1 VRGARFVSINIL
13 LIFSLYY
20 IFYQFNYYQGH
31 SEAPFFLVNS
41 IKLLLVFLLLIILY
55 IFDHLE
61 FRNIIIFSSINII
74 FFTYILFKSLIGI
87 SDFLFFNFI
96 IFSFLILIKHHSAL
110 FIYRSLTVILSVQ
123 VLFDMFLRLIGVE
136 SLWQNGAFIGGMGNP
151 STFGMT
157 CIYLLFFRKFDSVN
171 KSLFSPLPYLL
182 MLGAALSQ
190 SMLAFLW
197 LLFYLLI
204 FHWKML
210 ALFVIVFFIFLS
222 NLDFHVIRKVQSLLL
237 DGIQGNNNSE
247 SVYGR
252 VNWLLDHLQRVEN
265 GQLSLLLGDIDGY
278 GFISGDNGILSILSL
293 GGLPLVILFVYFVL
307 SSLFKKFTL
316 PMDTINYFILFNA
329 FYFFSFLIFNRALEY
344 FPFAFIFFISIGY
357 FLNIKRSLL
366 LVRDQL

>member
-1 VRGARFVSINIL
+1 MRGARFVNFNIL

-20 IFYQFNYYQGH
+20 IFYQFDYYQGH
-31 SEAPFFLVNS
+31 TEAPFLLVNFIKLFLVS
-41 IKLLLVFLLLIILY
+41 ILFFSLF
-55 IFDHLE
+55 IFKHLE
-61 FRNIIIFSSINII
+61 LRNIVIFFYVNII
-74 FFTYILFKSLIGI
+74 FFSYIVFKSFIGL
-87 SDFLFFNFI
+87 SDYLFFNFI
-96 IFSFLILIKHHSAL
+96 IFSFLILIKPGTAL
-110 FIYRSLTVILSVQ
+110 YIYRFLMVIISLQ
-123 VLFDMFLRLIGVE
+123 VLFDLFLWSIGIV

-157 CIYLLFFRKFDSVN
+157 CIYLLFFRKFDSFN
-171 KSLFSPLPYLL
+171 KNLFSPAPYLL

-204 FHWKML
+204 FHWKIL
-210 ALFVIVFFIFLS
+210 LLFFIVFFIFVS
-222 NLDFHVIRKVQSLLL
+222 NFNFEFHVFRKMQSLLF
-237 DGIQGNNNSE
+237 DGIQSNNNSE

-293 GGLPLVILFVYFVL
+293 GGLPLVILFTYFVL
-307 SSLFKKFTL
+307 NSLFKKFTFS
-316 PMDTINYFILFNA
+316 MDAINYFILFNA

-357 FLNIKRSLL
+357 LRYIKDPLL
-366 LVRDQL
+366 SIRE